1 MEDKFLESSEF
12 YSARFRNFSTMI
24 IIPFTILLLAVVI
37 FSFFGKKEITIQ
49 GAGTLEALGNNP
61 VIQSTVNSPI
71 EKNYLKE
78 GKYVKKGDTLLV
90 YNNVSIQDK
99 GKLYNSQKEIL
110 DRQLAAL
117 NLLKQGV
124 QDNHDSFGE
133 DDEFGYRNDLKS
145 YLQQRNTYL
154 TENTMIQDKSKNDK
168 AKQSSIN
175 NELKKKGASST
186 SIAEFDSSKYN
197 IEINNQKMSD
207 LQSSKLS
214 SIDQEIIK
222 IKQNI
227 SELNANIDENN
238 NTNREYKL
246 KAVRDG
252 ILHINDEYS
261 ESHYISAGA
270 NLAQILPILKNQK
283 TLKVKAYISTVDI
296 SSIKVGQKVRFK
308 VTRNVPKPIILT
320 GKIYKISISPVE
332 IGKENYYQIEA
343 KTDIENT
350 NKDLLKYGM
359 QGRMVVITGKT
370 TFFEYYKNKLFN
382 IKQ

>member
-24 IIPFTILLLAVVI
+24 IIPFTILLLAIVI

-90 YNNVSIQDK
+90 YNNMSIQDK

-154 TENTMIQDKSKNDK
+154 TESTMIQDKSKNDK

-175 NELKKKGASST
+175 NELKKQGASST

-238 NTNREYKL
+238 NTNREYKV

-283 TLKVKAYISTVDI
+283 TLKVKSYISTADI

-359 QGRMVVITGKT
+359 QGRMVVVTGKT

>member
-90 YNNVSIQDK
+90 YNNVNIQDK

-175 NELKKKGASST
+175 NELKKQGGSAT
-186 SIAEFDSSKYN
+186 SIADFDSSKYD
-197 IEINNQKMSD
+197 IDINNQKMSD

-238 NTNREYKL
+238 NTNREYKV

-252 ILHINDEYS
+252 ILHINDKYS

-283 TLKVKAYISTVDI
+283 TLKIKAYISTADI

-320 GKIYKISISPVE
+320 GKIHKISISPVE

-343 KTDIENT
+343 KTDIQNT
-350 NKDLLKYGM
+350 NRDLLKYGM
-359 QGRMVVITGKT
+359 QGQMVVITGKT
-370 TFFEYYKNKLFN
+370 TFFEYYKDKLFN
-382 IKQ
+382 R

>member
-24 IIPFTILLLAVVI
+24 IIPFTILLLVVVI

-78 GKYVKKGDTLLV
+78 GKYVKKGDTLLI

-175 NELKKKGASST
+175 NELKKQSGSAT
-186 SIAEFDSSKYN
+186 SIADFDSSKYD
-197 IEINNQKMSD
+197 IEINNQKISD

-227 SELNANIDENN
+227 SELNANINENN
-238 NTNREYKL
+238 NTNREYKV

-261 ESHYISAGA
+261 ESRYISAGA
-270 NLAQILPILKNQK
+270 NLAQILPVLKNQK
-283 TLKVKAYISTVDI
+283 TLKVKAYVSTADI

-308 VTRNVPKPIILT
+308 VTRNVSKPIILT

>member
-175 NELKKKGASST
+175 NELKKQGASST

-308 VTRNVPKPIILT
+308 VTRNVPEPIILT

>member
-175 NELKKKGASST
+175 NELKKQGASST

-197 IEINNQKMSD
+197 IEINNQKMSN

>member
-175 NELKKKGASST
+175 NELKKQGASST

-238 NTNREYKL
+238 NTNREYKV

-283 TLKVKAYISTVDI
+283 TLKIKAYISTADI

-343 KTDIENT
+343 KTDIQNT
-350 NKDLLKYGM
+350 NRDLLKYGM
-359 QGRMVVITGKT
+359 QGQMVVITGKT

>member
-24 IIPFTILLLAVVI
+24 IIPFTILLLAIVI

-90 YNNVSIQDK
+90 YNNMSIQDK

-175 NELKKKGASST
+175 NELKKQGASST

-238 NTNREYKL
+238 NTNREYKV

-283 TLKVKAYISTVDI
+283 TLKVKAYISTADI

-343 KTDIENT
+343 T

-359 QGRMVVITGKT
+359 QGRMVVVTGKT

>member
-24 IIPFTILLLAVVI
+24 IIPFTILLLVVVI

-78 GKYVKKGDTLLV
+78 GKYVKKGDTLLI

-175 NELKKKGASST
+175 NELKKQSGSAT
-186 SIAEFDSSKYN
+186 SIADFDSSKYD
-197 IEINNQKMSD
+197 IEINNQKISD

-227 SELNANIDENN
+227 SELNANINENN
-238 NTNREYKL
+238 NTNREYKV

-270 NLAQILPILKNQK
+270 NLAQILPVLKNQK
-283 TLKVKAYISTVDI
+283 TLKVKAYVSTADI

-308 VTRNVPKPIILT
+308 VTRNVSKPIILT

-350 NKDLLKYGM
+350 NKDGM

>member
-49 GAGTLEALGNNP
+49 GAGTLEALENNP

-175 NELKKKGASST
+175 NELKKQGASST

-214 SIDQEIIK
+214 STDQEIIK

>member
-49 GAGTLEALGNNP
+49 GAGTLEALENNP

-175 NELKKKGASST
+175 NELKKQGASST

-238 NTNREYKL
+238 NTNREYKV

-283 TLKVKAYISTVDI
+283 TLKIKAYISTADI

-343 KTDIENT
+343 KTDIQNT
-350 NKDLLKYGM
+350 NRDLLKYGM
-359 QGRMVVITGKT
+359 QGQMVVITGKT

-382 IKQ
+382 LKQ

>member
-24 IIPFTILLLAVVI
+24 IIPFTILLLVVVI

-78 GKYVKKGDTLLV
+78 GKYVKKGDTLLI

-110 DRQLAAL
+110 DSQLAAL

-175 NELKKKGASST
+175 NELKKQSGSAT
-186 SIAEFDSSKYN
+186 SIADFDSSKYD
-197 IEINNQKMSD
+197 IEINNQKISD

-227 SELNANIDENN
+227 SELNANINENN
-238 NTNREYKL
+238 NTNREYKV

-270 NLAQILPILKNQK
+270 NLAQILPVLKNQK
-283 TLKVKAYISTVDI
+283 TLKVKAYVSTADI

-308 VTRNVPKPIILT
+308 VTRNVSKPIILT

>member
-24 IIPFTILLLAVVI
+24 IIPFTILLLVVVI

-78 GKYVKKGDTLLV
+78 GKYVKKGDTLLI

-175 NELKKKGASST
+175 NELKKQSGSAT
-186 SIAEFDSSKYN
+186 SIADFDSSKYD
-197 IEINNQKMSD
+197 IEINNQKISD

-227 SELNANIDENN
+227 SELNANINENN
-238 NTNREYKL
+238 NTNREYKV

-270 NLAQILPILKNQK
+270 NLAQILPVLKNQK
-283 TLKVKAYISTVDI
+283 TLKVKAYVSTADI

-308 VTRNVPKPIILT
+308 VTRNVSKPIILT
-320 GKIYKISISPVE
+320 GKIYKMSISPVE

>member
-110 DRQLAAL
+110 DRQLAVL

-175 NELKKKGASST
+175 NELKKQGASST

>member
-175 NELKKKGASST
+175 NELKKQGASST

-283 TLKVKAYISTVDI
+283 TLKVKAYISTADI

>member
-37 FSFFGKKEITIQ
+37 FSFFGNKEITIQ
-49 GAGTLEALGNNP
+49 GAGTLEALENNP

-175 NELKKKGASST
+175 NELKKQGASST

>member
-175 NELKKKGASST
+175 NELKKQGASST

-332 IGKENYYQIEA
+332 IGKENYYQIKA

>member
-175 NELKKKGASST
+175 NELKKQGASST

-343 KTDIENT
+343 KTGIENT

>member
-175 NELKKKGASST
+175 NELKKQGASST

-350 NKDLLKYGM
+350 NKNLLKYGM

>member
-24 IIPFTILLLAVVI
+24 IIPFTILLLAIVI

-90 YNNVSIQDK
+90 YNNMSIQDK

-154 TENTMIQDKSKNDK
+154 TESTMIQDKSKNDK

-175 NELKKKGASST
+175 NELKKQGASST

-238 NTNREYKL
+238 NTNREYKV

-283 TLKVKAYISTVDI
+283 TLKVKAYISTADI

-359 QGRMVVITGKT
+359 QGRMVVVTGKI

>member
-154 TENTMIQDKSKNDK
+154 TENTMIQDKSKSDK

-175 NELKKKGASST
+175 NELKKQGASST

-214 SIDQEIIK
+214 STDQEIIK

>member
-49 GAGTLEALGNNP
+49 GVGTLEALGNNP

-175 NELKKKGASST
+175 NELKKQGASST

>member
-175 NELKKKGASST
+175 NELKKQGASST

-214 SIDQEIIK
+214 STDQEIIK

-238 NTNREYKL
+238 NTNGEYKL

>member
-175 NELKKKGASST
+175 NELKKQGASST

-252 ILHINDEYS
+252 ILHINGEYS

>member
-175 NELKKKGASST
+175 NELKKQGASST

-214 SIDQEIIK
+214 STDQEIIK

>member
-24 IIPFTILLLAVVI
+24 IIPFTILLLVVVI

-78 GKYVKKGDTLLV
+78 GKYVKKGDTLLI

-175 NELKKKGASST
+175 NELKKQSGSAT
-186 SIAEFDSSKYN
+186 SIADFDSSKYN
-197 IEINNQKMSD
+197 IEINNQKISD

-227 SELNANIDENN
+227 SELNANINENN
-238 NTNREYKL
+238 NTNREYKV

-270 NLAQILPILKNQK
+270 NLAQILPVLKNQK
-283 TLKVKAYISTVDI
+283 TLKVKAYVSTADI

-308 VTRNVPKPIILT
+308 VTRNVSKPIILT

>member
-175 NELKKKGASST
+175 NELKKQGASST

-261 ESHYISAGA
+261 ESHYISAGV

>member
-24 IIPFTILLLAVVI
+24 IIPFTIILLAVVI

-90 YNNVSIQDK
+90 YNNVNIQDK

-175 NELKKKGASST
+175 NELKKQGGSAT
-186 SIAEFDSSKYN
+186 SIADFDSSKYD
-197 IEINNQKMSD
+197 IDINNQKMSD

-238 NTNREYKL
+238 NTNREYKV

-283 TLKVKAYISTVDI
+283 TLKIKAYISTADI

-320 GKIYKISISPVE
+320 GKIHKISISPVE

-343 KTDIENT
+343 KTDIQNT
-350 NKDLLKYGM
+350 NRDLLKYGM
-359 QGRMVVITGKT
+359 QGQMVVITGKT
-370 TFFEYYKNKLFN
+370 TFFEYYKDKLFN
-382 IKQ
+382 R

>member
-24 IIPFTILLLAVVI
+24 IIPFTILLLTVVI

-175 NELKKKGASST
+175 NELKKQGASST

>member
-24 IIPFTILLLAVVI
+24 IIPFTILLLAIVI

-90 YNNVSIQDK
+90 YNNMSIQDK

-154 TENTMIQDKSKNDK
+154 TESTMIQNKSKNDK

-175 NELKKKGASST
+175 NELKKQGASST

-238 NTNREYKL
+238 NTNREYKV

-283 TLKVKAYISTVDI
+283 TLKVKAYISTADI

-359 QGRMVVITGKT
+359 QGRMVVVTGKT

>member
-24 IIPFTILLLAVVI
+24 IIPFIILLLAVVI

-175 NELKKKGASST
+175 NELKKQGASST

>member
-37 FSFFGKKEITIQ
+37 FSFFRKKEITIQ

-175 NELKKKGASST
+175 NELKKQGASST

>member
-168 AKQSSIN
+168 AEQSSIN
-175 NELKKKGASST
+175 NELKKQGASST

>member
-24 IIPFTILLLAVVI
+24 IIPFTILLLAIVI

-49 GAGTLEALGNNP
+49 GAGTLEALENNP

-90 YNNVSIQDK
+90 YNNMSIQDK

-175 NELKKKGASST
+175 NELKKQGASST

-238 NTNREYKL
+238 NTNREYKV

-283 TLKVKAYISTVDI
+283 TLKVKAYISTADI

-359 QGRMVVITGKT
+359 QGRMVVVTGKT